1 MHSYITIKK
10 SKGPHKYSKFDDKY
24 KNFTITNKKSKKAE
38 ITPKAKI
45 QGMTLLADNRLAVC
59 KEKEI
64 MIYSDKSFK

>member
-24 KNFTITNKKSKKAE
+24 KNFNITNKKSKKAE
-38 ITPKAKI
+38 IIPKGEI
-45 QGMTLLADNRLAVC
+45 QGMTLLEDNRLAVC

-64 MIYSDKSFK
+64 Y